1 MNKSIVQI
9 IFVTLLIL
17 STVLNAQAL
26 VDVAVRGVSDNKRDG
41 EQKDRQ
47 EAIMDAKRQ
56 ALEKA
61 GLRLKATTKVE
72 NFQTTYDYI
81 ETQAETVLMPGFQ
94 IIDNGYG
101 LDGTYS
107 VVLVGKVKSTVE
119 EDITF
124 KELRYA
130 KHIFEQGKEGDAK
143 DIITKL
149 MNDTNTDL
157 AEQAHYLYLK
167 WFMIPEENH
176 PLILIRCHFYLKE
189 FEKFKVYYPSS
200 KYIITLSKDAER
212 LREILPNPNVVIPRY
227 DKCRGL
233 QHR

>member
-47 EAIMDAKRQ
+47 EAVMDAKRQ

-101 LDGTYS
+101 TDGTYS

-119 EDITF
+119 EDVTF

-130 KHIFEQGKEGDAK
+130 KHIFEQGKKEESK
-143 DIITKL
+143 QIITKL

-157 AEQAHYLYLK
+157 AEQAHYLYMK
-167 WFMIPEENH
+167 WFLTPEDDDPHFLE
-176 PLILIRCHFYLKE
+176 RCNSYLKE
-189 FEKFKVYYPSS
+189 F
-200 KYIITLSKDAER
+200 
-212 LREILPNPNVVIPRY
+212 
-227 DKCRGL
+227 
-233 QHR
+233 